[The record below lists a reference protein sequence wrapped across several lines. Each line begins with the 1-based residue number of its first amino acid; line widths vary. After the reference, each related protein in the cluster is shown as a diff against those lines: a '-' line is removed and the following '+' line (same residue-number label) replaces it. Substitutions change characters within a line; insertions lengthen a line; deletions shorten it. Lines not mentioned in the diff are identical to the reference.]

1 MTELP
6 VWDLTDLY
14 KSADDEKMSTDIDNV
29 IENAKLFADE
39 YRGKI
44 CGLSAAEFAGSIIK
58 YNDICASAGL
68 VSSYSHLLHAADSRP
83 PEHGALLQR
92 VSEKMAELNQYLIFF
107 TLEIVEIA
115 DDKFDEMMLDGE
127 ISKWRM
133 FLIQTRAE
141 KPHRLT
147 EPEEKILSEKSVT
160 GRRAFVRLFDETI
173 QSATYPLTE
182 NGEEKDVQMEILLAR
197 LYSPDRELRA
207 GAAEAMTAGLKK
219 NQKLYTYITNT
230 LLHDKAVND
239 RLVKFDR
246 PESARHQDDCVSTE
260 TVDVM
265 INAVTDRFDIVGRY
279 YKLKREILGLDT
291 LYHYDR
297 YAPIALDTKL
307 VEWNDAVEIV
317 KAAYDEFSPDFGI
330 MANKFFDNSWIDV
343 GPRPGKRG
351 GAFCAGITPDHHPY
365 LLLNF
370 QGKKRDVMTLAHE
383 MGHGIHD
390 LLAAQNPYLQYH
402 PSLAAAETAS
412 VFGEMMTFRK
422 LLQADGDANSKL
434 SLLTGKIED
443 IFATVFRQS
452 SMYKFEQ
459 ELHTA
464 RRRDGE
470 LTVEAISEIWQRN
483 VQAMFGNS
491 VTMGEGHSYWWMYIP
506 HFIHTPFYVYA
517 YAFGQ
522 LMVMALYAEFNK
534 TGDDFIPGYRAMLQA
549 GGTLRPD
556 ELMQIAGININR
568 PEFWAEGLAAI
579 EQLVIEAEKAWED
592 IKFARK

>member
-1 MTELP
+1 MSELP

-14 KSADDEKMSTDIDNV
+14 NGADDEKMSTDIENV
-29 IENAKLFADE
+29 IASAKNFADE

-44 CGLSAAEFAGSIIK
+44 NGLSACELAISIKK
-58 YNDICASAGL
+58 YNDICANAGL

-83 PEHGALLQR
+83 AEHGALLQR
-92 VSEKMAELNQYLIFF
+92 VSEKMAELNQFLIFY
-107 TLEIVEIA
+107 TLEIVEI
-115 DDKFDEMMLDGE
+115 DDAKFDLMMLDGE
-127 ISKWRM
+127 MHKWRM
-133 FLIQTRAE
+133 FLIQTHAE

-160 GRRAFVRLFDETI
+160 GRRAFIRLFDETI
-173 QSATYPLTE
+173 QSATYPLKEDDTV
-182 NGEEKDVQMEILLAR
+182 KDVQMEVLLAR
-197 LYSPDRELRA
+197 MYNPDRALRQ
-207 GAAEAMTAGLKK
+207 GAAEAITAGLQK
-219 NQKLYTYITNT
+219 NEKLYTYITNT
-230 LLHDKAVND
+230 LVHDKAVND
-239 RLVKFDR
+239 RLVKFPR
-246 PESARHQDDCVSTE
+246 PESARHLDDCVSTE

-265 INAVTDRFDIVGRY
+265 INAVADRFDIVARY
-279 YKLKREILGLDT
+279 YNLKREILGLDT

-297 YAPIALDTKL
+297 YAPIAQDTKL
-307 VEWNDAVEIV
+307 VEWDDAVELV
-317 KAAYDEFSPDFGI
+317 KSAYNEFSPDFGV

-422 LLQADGDANSKL
+422 LLQTNGDAHSKL
-434 SLLTGKIED
+434 ALLTGKIED

-470 LTVEAISEIWQRN
+470 LTTEAICGIWQAN

-491 VTMGEGHSYWWMYIP
+491 VTLGEGHSHWWMYIP

-522 LMVMALYAEFNK
+522 LMVMALYAEYNK
-534 TGDDFIPGYRAMLQA
+534 TGNNFIPGYRAMLQA

-556 ELMQIAGININR
+556 ELMQIAGIDINR

-579 EQLVIEAEKAWED
+579 EQLVIEAEKAWGE
-592 IKFARK
+592 IK